1 MDYLPTSHS
10 KGVFVSSLIFH
21 GLVAFLLIQFV
32 KCERPDPPLG
42 SMVVEMDLMADWGNN
57 TEGMGDTESENP
69 SANPTES
76 PNPEQSAANPTV
88 NSSPKVNTQTSSPVT
103 VPKGNSNNTPTE
115 TPKTSKGAGIVKN
128 NSQTTGGG
136 EQSDGEKDGPGN
148 NGIPTGMIEGKG
160 VFGNGK
166 GTGGWSLMGGEL
178 VKKPTSDLP
187 TEEGKVVIDIE
198 VDKDGNVVGA
208 SVNVA
213 KGNTSS
219 QSLFNLAKKA
229 AFTAK
234 FTPRT
239 DGSSAKRKGTL
250 TFNYK
255 LN

>member
-10 KGVFVSSLIFH
+10 KGVFASSLIFH
-21 GLVAFLLIQFV
+21 GLIAFLLIQFV

-42 SMVVEMDLMADWGNN
+42 SMVVEMDLMADWGNSS
-57 TEGMGDTESENP
+57 EGMGETESENP
-69 SANPTES
+69 SANPNES
-76 PNPEQSAANPTV
+76 PNPEESAAAPAQNTNP
-88 NSSPKVNTQTSSPVT
+88 NVNTQTNSSVT
-103 VPKGNSNNTPTE
+103 VPKGNDNNKPVE

-136 EQSDGEKDGPGN
+136 QQSDGEKPGTGN
-148 NGIPTGMIEGKG
+148 SGVSNGLIEGKG

-178 VKKPTSDLP
+178 KKKPTSDLP

-213 KGNTSS
+213 AGNTTS

-229 AFTAK
+229 AYTAK
-234 FTPRT
+234 FTART